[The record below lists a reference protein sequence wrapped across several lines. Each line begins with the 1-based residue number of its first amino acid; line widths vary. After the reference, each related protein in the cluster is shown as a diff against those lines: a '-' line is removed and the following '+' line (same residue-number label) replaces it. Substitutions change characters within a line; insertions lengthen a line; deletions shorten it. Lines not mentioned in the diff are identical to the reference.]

1 MKRESLT
8 QYELLLLIGLVIMVV
23 FLLII
28 VTFSWIHQKKKGK
41 EESRKFLAANDYQ
54 GKLNEIRIQQE
65 EKERVQ
71 FARGLQK
78 EITEIQAALAELSRH
93 EATPALSAL
102 AEKLAAS
109 LQKLESIS
117 RQIAPAMLS
126 ESGLSHALASM
137 VNQFNNSGKADL
149 FFVDKNYKKQDDEIE
164 IMLFRVAHE
173 IVSNALKH
181 GKPNRIDVCISRSD
195 KQIALEIRDNGLPF
209 DLKQKLS
216 ENHIDTPGNGLKNIA
231 TRLQNN
237 AELMYT
243 HFEGTNRNK
252 IIYFL

>member
-8 QYELLLLIGLVIMVV
+8 QYELLLLLGLVIMVV

-28 VTFSWIHQKKKGK
+28 VTFSWMYQKKKGK
-41 EESRKFLAANDYQ
+41 EESRKFLAENDYQ
-54 GKLNEIRIQQE
+54 GKLNEIRILQE

-71 FARGLQK
+71 FARELKK
-78 EITEIQAALAELSRH
+78 EITEIQDSIAGLSRI
-93 EATPALSAL
+93 EMPPGLNTL
-102 AEKLAAS
+102 AEKLSAS
-109 LQKLESIS
+109 VQKLESIS

-137 VNQFNNSGKADL
+137 VHQFNGSGKADL
-149 FFVDKNYKKQDDEIE
+149 FFVEKGYKKQDDSLE
-164 IMLFRVAHE
+164 IMLFRIAHE
-173 IVSNALKH
+173 IISNALKH
-181 GKPNRIDVCISRSD
+181 GKPNRIDVSVSSND
-195 KQIALEIRDNGLPF
+195 KQIVLEIRDNGLPF

-216 ENHIDTPGNGLKNIA
+216 ENNIDRPGNGLKNIA